1 MAPGLGCRCA
11 WWPRCCHLPLP
22 QALCA
27 PVARWASPPVI
38 LSLSCSP
45 GREGSTLGSTLGCRE
60 MSSELCQPLAQTVPT
75 PRDPTRGRTQLE
87 GGGLGA
93 DTPFHLKP
101 SSPPQSHLQH
111 APGTARPG
119 GGHLR
124 DVPKGCPRSPQH
136 LVPCPPLGTRCSSQ
150 QRVLPQRRQGQD
162 GQGFPGTEPAPR
174 TPGRKRLCRLGKAA
188 RSCREVTGSPRGR
201 ARRRG
206 WGSPAARHGTAQ
218 PGTARHGPGAPPGAA
233 RALLRVMFSFPPI
246 FGAFPASKCQAH
258 KERHCERKMERGC
271 LPASLRK
278 CRLTLHQGSLCK
290 RGTRLT
296 TGGLCWPATA
306 AARRSIP
313 FSFPLSCCFHGLG
326 YSLSRRPRAQGA
338 PHCAAAT
345 AALGRPRGCRGS
357 CPCPALPLLF
367 QLPGTNLGEKEGWW
381 QRRSRV

>member
-1 MAPGLGCRCA
+1 M
-11 WWPRCCHLPLP
+11 
-22 QALCA
+22 
-27 PVARWASPPVI
+27 
-38 LSLSCSP
+38 
-45 GREGSTLGSTLGCRE
+45 
-60 MSSELCQPLAQTVPT
+60 
-75 PRDPTRGRTQLE
+75 
-87 GGGLGA
+87 
-93 DTPFHLKP
+93 
-101 SSPPQSHLQH
+101 
-111 APGTARPG
+111 
-119 GGHLR
+119 
-124 DVPKGCPRSPQH
+124 
-136 LVPCPPLGTRCSSQ
+136 
-150 QRVLPQRRQGQD
+150 
-162 GQGFPGTEPAPR
+162 
-174 TPGRKRLCRLGKAA
+174 
-188 RSCREVTGSPRGR
+188 TGSPRGR

-338 PHCAAAT
+338 PHCAAA
-345 AALGRPRGCRGS
+345 AALGWPWGCRGS

>member
-11 WWPRCCHLPLP
+11 WWPRCCHFPLS

-38 LSLSCSP
+38 LSLSCRP

-75 PRDPTRGRTQLE
+75 PRDPTCGRTQLE

-93 DTPFHLKP
+93 DTPFHLEP

-136 LVPCPPLGTRCSSQ
+136 LVPCPPLGTRSSSQ

-201 ARRRG
+201 ARRRSR
-206 WGSPAARHGTAQ
+206 GSPAARHGTTRHS
-218 PGTARHGPGAPPGAA
+218 PARP
-233 RALLRVMFSFPPI
+233 
-246 FGAFPASKCQAH
+246 
-258 KERHCERKMERGC
+258 
-271 LPASLRK
+271 
-278 CRLTLHQGSLCK
+278 
-290 RGTRLT
+290 
-296 TGGLCWPATA
+296 
-306 AARRSIP
+306 RRSSRSCSGP
-313 FSFPLSCCFHGLG
+313 AAGDVFLSPDFRGL
-326 YSLSRRPRAQGA
+326 SSEQMSGA
-338 PHCAAAT
+338 
-345 AALGRPRGCRGS
+345 
-357 CPCPALPLLF
+357 
-367 QLPGTNLGEKEGWW
+367 
-381 QRRSRV
+381 